1 VLWCFVTYLI
11 YRASRARQVLFCF
24 PAWPL
29 EWPHQHLPAMSQPDV
44 AEPISMPGAV
54 LTCSSTS
61 GAQKRG
67 SNFGRVDALRWWL
80 KLRHEGAPA
89 CPGACFQAQKSKR
102 KPHERDMRDNL
113 EVCRLPCCRCA
124 AEARRSPSHLP
135 GR

>member
-1 VLWCFVTYLI
+1 
-11 YRASRARQVLFCF
+11 
-24 PAWPL
+24 
-29 EWPHQHLPAMSQPDV
+29 
-44 AEPISMPGAV
+44 MPGAV